1 MSTLPLTPQFNNVV
15 LTSVFPGIKQELD
28 AGSVQ
33 RTNFP
38 GHYFTAQC
46 TYPALKK
53 TTLKPVIG
61 FLNAMQGGLTSF
73 LVSLPGYE
81 NVEGAVYK
89 LSLDHPSINKNL
101 AISGTLTTTTTTIT
115 YTSTIGNST
124 YYNSST
130 EGDFFK
136 VGDMIQFSNHDKLYT
151 ITENTNPNSG
161 GAGSFKIQPGLQTAV
176 NVASG
181 HTITYSNVLGKFF
194 NEASDIVS
202 NNDLADTVT
211 LTLNL
216 REDT

>member
-1 MSTLPLTPQFNNVV
+1 MSTLPSTPKFTSVT

-28 AGSVQ
+28 TGSVQ

-46 TYPALKK
+46 DYPTLKK
-53 TTLKPVIG
+53 TTLNPVIG

-89 LSLDHPSINKNL
+89 LSQDNPSIDK
-101 AISGTLTTTTTTIT
+101 TLSVSTSYATTTTTVVF
-115 YTSTIGNST
+115 TSTIGNST

-151 ITENTNPNSG
+151 IVEQTNPNSSG
-161 GAGSFKIQPGLQTAV
+161 QGTIKIQPGLQTAIT
-176 NVASG
+176 NA
-181 HTITYSNVLGKFF
+181 HDITYSNVLGKFF

>member
-1 MSTLPLTPQFNNVV
+1 MITLPLTPKFNNVI

-28 AGSVQ
+28 TGSVQ

-53 TTLKPVIG
+53 TTLKPIIA

-73 LVSLPGYE
+73 LVSLPGYD

-89 LSLDHPSINKNL
+89 LSQDNPSIDK
-101 AISGTLTTTTTTIT
+101 TLSVSTSYATTTTTVVF
-115 YTSTIGNST
+115 TSTIGNST

-151 ITENTNPNSG
+151 IVEQTNPNSSG
-161 GAGSFKIQPGLQTAV
+161 QGTIKIQPGLQTAIT
-176 NVASG
+176 NA
-181 HTITYSNVLGKFF
+181 HDITYSNVLGKFF

>member
-1 MSTLPLTPQFNNVV
+1 MSTLPLTPKFNNVI

-28 AGSVQ
+28 TGSVQ

-53 TTLKPVIG
+53 TTLKPIIG

-89 LSLDHPSINKNL
+89 LSLDNPSINK
-101 AISGTLTTTTTTIT
+101 TLSVSTSYATTTTTVVF
-115 YTSTIGNST
+115 TSTIGNST

-151 ITENTNPNSG
+151 IVEQTNPNSSG
-161 GAGSFKIQPGLQTAV
+161 QGTIKIQPGLQTAIT
-176 NVASG
+176 NA
-181 HTITYSNVLGKFF
+181 HDITYSNVLGKFF

>member
-15 LTSVFPGIKQELD
+15 LTSGFPGIKQELD
-28 AGSVQ
+28 PGSVQ
-33 RTNFP
+33 RTNFL

-46 TYPALKK
+46 DYPTLKK

-89 LSLDHPSINKNL
+89 LSQDNPSIDK
-101 AISGTLTTTTTTIT
+101 TLSVSTSYATTTTTVVF
-115 YTSTIGNST
+115 TSTIGNST

-151 ITENTNPNSG
+151 IVEQTNPNSSG
-161 GAGSFKIQPGLQTAV
+161 QGTIKIQPGLQTAIT
-176 NVASG
+176 NA
-181 HTITYSNVLGKFF
+181 HDITYSNVLGKFF

>member
-1 MSTLPLTPQFNNVV
+1 MSTLPLTPKFNNVI

-28 AGSVQ
+28 TGSVQ

-53 TTLKPVIG
+53 TTLKPIIA

-89 LSLDHPSINKNL
+89 LSQDNPSIDK
-101 AISGTLTTTTTTIT
+101 TLSVSTSYATTTTTVVF
-115 YTSTIGNST
+115 TSTIGNST

-151 ITENTNPNSG
+151 IVEQTNPNSSG
-161 GAGSFKIQPGLQTAV
+161 QGTIKIQPGLQTAIT
-176 NVASG
+176 NA
-181 HTITYSNVLGKFF
+181 HDITYSNVLGKFF

>member
-15 LTSVFPGIKQELD
+15 LTSGFPGIKQELD

-46 TYPALKK
+46 DYPTLKK

-89 LSLDHPSINKNL
+89 LSLDNPSINKNL

-151 ITENTNPNSG
+151 IVEQTNPNSSG
-161 GAGSFKIQPGLQTAV
+161 QGTIKIQPGLQTAIT
-176 NVASG
+176 NA
-181 HTITYSNVLGKFF
+181 HDITYSNVLGKFF

>member
-1 MSTLPLTPQFNNVV
+1 MSTLPLTPKFNNVI

-53 TTLKPVIG
+53 TTLKPIIA

-89 LSLDHPSINKNL
+89 LSQDNPSIDK
-101 AISGTLTTTTTTIT
+101 TLSVSTSYATTTTTVVF
-115 YTSTIGNST
+115 TSTIGNST

-151 ITENTNPNSG
+151 IVEQTNPNSSG
-161 GAGSFKIQPGLQTAV
+161 QGTIKIQPGLQTAIT
-176 NVASG
+176 NA
-181 HTITYSNVLGKFF
+181 HDITYSNVLGKFF